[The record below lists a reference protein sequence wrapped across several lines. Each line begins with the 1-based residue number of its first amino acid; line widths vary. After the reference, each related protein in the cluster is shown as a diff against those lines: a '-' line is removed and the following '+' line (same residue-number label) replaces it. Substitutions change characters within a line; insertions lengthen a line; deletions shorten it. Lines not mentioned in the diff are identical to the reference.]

1 MHNPSC
7 PATSGTKEADEFNIY
22 RSNIIVTMHLMY
34 LKTVKWLERS
44 DIIHVSNKA
53 NDVHKDEMLN

>member
-1 MHNPSC
+1 MLHILLTSTKYDNKIQWVEHIMHNPSC

-34 LKTVKWLERS
+34 LKTVK
-44 DIIHVSNKA
+44 
-53 NDVHKDEMLN
+53 